1 MRCSTKDFFTCSD
14 RIPLICTVTNLINL
28 IAKPLFKIFNIS
40 ILQRDSY
47 SAFLRQKSSWT
58 IIQDLTTLPAVYKIC
73 ALFYQKKPQCLDPLI
88 IKIQYQK
95 PVQTPHS
102 KDQTLAV
109 GASAFKAQPPEYNV
123 DDNPG
128 TPHAS
133 ASRSPT
139 ATDPR
144 IGSTPR
150 YVDRGTQPDEQLS
163 PIHDPLIH
171 ELQLDT
177 HSHSQAKSSL
187 PATPIH
193 SSAQGRKIAL
203 LKKLAL
209 SALKHLHKNATRES
223 TPQTPIT
230 TLRAS
235 TPPPK
240 ETTCESSELQTPH
253 SQDKSSLPAKPIHP
267 STQNKRIA
275 LLKKLALSA
284 VKYQHQRA
292 AFKPTPQT
300 PRLQAKRSLSTTPSH
315 PSTQDRKI
323 GLLQK
328 ARFKLTPETPMVT
341 MPLST
346 PELSDLAKTVSPEVM
361 AAFIANL
368 NQTRDKPTYRSSI
381 KPKIPRSILKKAH
394 QTLSAQRL
402 GFLEQT
408 LSSRQKV
415 RPSLRWDPL
424 TQGRTPS
431 ALTDKH
437 NKTVS
442 PRALGFLDE
451 TTSYS
456 PTQRLSTRKNRTL
469 LANQTLS
476 PGALIEALNFLNESG
491 TPLPRRAQSLQN
503 DLADL
508 AKQGRRDS
516 SKWRSSW
523 PDSFRLDTTTTPS
536 KGALFSTPP
545 PPGTR
550 AQLSPI
556 ASDDGQ
562 ESPCDIVDPLKAQK
576 ALLRTLSYEAAA
588 LVKAKFHPDST
599 TRRSLGAPVETG
611 AKKPKTPAHLS
622 SITPERL
629 ALISQGENFS
639 QTEVKAIQQA
649 LEDQE
654 DRSHLKSYRDAITA
668 HLTGLSPRNREEP
681 WEVCRERFLAERDA
695 IAVHYHIH
703 PGILSPQYLLMQKR
717 QAIRAATAFIAE
729 VNLRQLVETNP
740 DLATKVA
747 RESPSSRTQKPS
759 GST

>member
-1 MRCSTKDFFTCSD
+1 MRCSTRDFFTYSD

-58 IIQDLTTLPAVYKIC
+58 IIQNLTSLPAVYNIC
-73 ALFYQKKPQCLDPLI
+73 ALFYQKKPQYLDPVLI
-88 IKIQYQK
+88 KTCHPK
-95 PVQTPHS
+95 PVQTPRS
-102 KDQTLAV
+102 TDLTLAV
-109 GASAFKAQPPEYNV
+109 GATILKAQPPEHNIE
-123 DDNPG
+123 DNPG
-128 TPHAS
+128 TPHPS
-133 ASRSPT
+133 TSRSPAT
-139 ATDPR
+139 TDPR
-144 IGSTPR
+144 VGSTPR
-150 YVDRGTQPDEQLS
+150 YVDQGTQPDEQLS
-163 PIHDPLIH
+163 PIHNPLIH
-171 ELQLDT
+171 ELPLDT
-177 HSHSQAKSSL
+177 HPHSQAKSSL
-187 PATPIH
+187 PI
-193 SSAQGRKIAL
+193 
-203 LKKLAL
+203 
-209 SALKHLHKNATRES
+209 
-223 TPQTPIT
+223 
-230 TLRAS
+230 
-235 TPPPK
+235 
-240 ETTCESSELQTPH
+240 
-253 SQDKSSLPAKPIHP
+253 
-267 STQNKRIA
+267 
-275 LLKKLALSA
+275 
-284 VKYQHQRA
+284 
-292 AFKPTPQT
+292 
-300 PRLQAKRSLSTTPSH
+300 TPSH

-328 ARFKLTPETPMVT
+328 ARLKLTPQTPMT
-341 MPLST
+341 TIPLST

-368 NQTRDKPTYRSSI
+368 NQTRAKPTRCSSI
-381 KPKIPRSILKKAH
+381 KPKIPRSILKKVH

-415 RPSLRWDPL
+415 RPSFRWDPL

-442 PRALGFLDE
+442 PRALDFLDR
-451 TTSYS
+451 TTSHS
-456 PTQRLSTRKNRTL
+456 LKKNRDL
-469 LANQTLS
+469 FNQTLS

-491 TPLPRRAQSLQN
+491 TPLPRRAQSLQK

-516 SKWRSSW
+516 RKWRSSW
-523 PDSFRLDTTTTPS
+523 PDSFKLDTTTTPLTR
-536 KGALFSTPP
+536 APFSTPP
-545 PPGTR
+545 APGTR
-550 AQLSPI
+550 VQLSPI

-562 ESPCDIVDPLKAQK
+562 ESPRDIVDPLKAQK

-588 LVKAKFHPDST
+588 LAQAKFHPDST
-599 TRRSLGAPVETG
+599 TRRSLGAPVQTG

-629 ALISQGENFS
+629 ALISQGEDFS

-654 DRSHLKSYRDAITA
+654 DRSHLKSYRDAINA
-668 HLTGLSPRNREEP
+668 HLTGLSPGNREET

-695 IAVHYHIH
+695 IAVHYDIH

-717 QAIRAATAFIAE
+717 QAKRAATAFIAA

-740 DLATKVA
+740 DLATKVG

-759 GST
+759 GAT